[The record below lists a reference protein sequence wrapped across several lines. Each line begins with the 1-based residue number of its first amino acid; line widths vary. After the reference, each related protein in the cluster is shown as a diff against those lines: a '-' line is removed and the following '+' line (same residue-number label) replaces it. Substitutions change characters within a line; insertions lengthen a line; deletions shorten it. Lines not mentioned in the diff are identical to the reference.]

1 VEALPTLS
9 GMGSWVWVMVGLA
22 AAPSTFLW
30 DRIAHRVGQIPAL
43 LLAYGLQIMS
53 FVLPL
58 ISSAF
63 WPNVVSAL
71 LYGNT
76 FVGIVSLTLSLVGR
90 YFPNNPA
97 KAMARLTLSYGFAQ
111 MLAPAIAGYI
121 AEATGSYIGALGIAA
136 VIMGV
141 GMLLLIK
148 LKSWA

>member
-1 VEALPTLS
+1 
-9 GMGSWVWVMVGLA
+9 
-22 AAPSTFLW
+22 
-30 DRIAHRVGQIPAL
+30 
-43 LLAYGLQIMS
+43 
-53 FVLPL
+53 
-58 ISSAF
+58 
-63 WPNVVSAL
+63 VSAL

-136 VIMGV
+136 VIMGM
-141 GMLLLIK
+141 GMLLLMK